1 MVCSTVEDPWFL
13 DENDEKSWK
22 VLKEAC
28 LVPKTDP
35 DWHTSDALNTLYT
48 AAQRYMPQ
56 TLDTDS
62 ESASD
67 ANASDTHPAFEDSE
81 SDAD

>member
-1 MVCSTVEDPWFL
+1 M
-13 DENDEKSWK
+13 
-22 VLKEAC
+22 
-28 LVPKTDP
+28 VPKTDP